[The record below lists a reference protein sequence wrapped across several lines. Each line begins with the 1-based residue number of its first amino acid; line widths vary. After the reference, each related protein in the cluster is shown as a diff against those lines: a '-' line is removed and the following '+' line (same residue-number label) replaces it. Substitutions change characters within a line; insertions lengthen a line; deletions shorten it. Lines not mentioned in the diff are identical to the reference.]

1 MPKSLDERMVEEER
15 NETLYK
21 AVGSLPEIQRRRF
34 LLYYEYEFNFYQIA
48 AMEHCTASAIQKSVA
63 IAKEKVKAEIEEI
76 SPTVTDT
83 ARKRNLFF
91 ICVGLAALHT
101 LTFFRGSKSIFKEV
115 NAYVQRK
122 QRHRPKG
129 GKPCRSYR
137 QSTPKRSFM
146 NRLRNHPFVVDS
158 LIPTGL
164 SLFCGSQKI
173 GKSWLMLKLCL
184 CVSQGIPL
192 WDMPTM
198 EGDVLYLC
206 LEDTFCRIQDRLF
219 RLTDEASG
227 RLHFAVASCKL
238 SDGLI
243 VQLEDYL
250 KDYPDSRLIV
260 IDTLQKVRTAS
271 KDNAYASDYGDI
283 SLIKDFADRH
293 SLAVIVVHHIRKQN
307 DSDVFNKVSGTT
319 GLTGS
324 ADATFVLEKEKRASD
339 TAKLYVT
346 GRDTPYQEYTLRFRD
361 CRWELVERKTQEQL
375 AKETIP
381 DVLFRLVD
389 FMRDKE
395 EWIGTATE
403 LLAAMG
409 ETETIPTVITKW
421 LNEYRT
427 TFLSENRICYQYSR
441 RKDGRRIA
449 LARRAGDSGDGGDS
463 DIRIP
468 PCYCH

>member
-1 MPKSLDERMVEEER
+1 M
-15 NETLYK
+15 
-21 AVGSLPEIQRRRF
+21 
-34 LLYYEYEFNFYQIA
+34 
-48 AMEHCTASAIQKSVA
+48 
-63 IAKEKVKAEIEEI
+63 
-76 SPTVTDT
+76 
-83 ARKRNLFF
+83 
-91 ICVGLAALHT
+91 
-101 LTFFRGSKSIFKEV
+101 
-115 NAYVQRK
+115 
-122 QRHRPKG
+122 
-129 GKPCRSYR
+129 
-137 QSTPKRSFM
+137 
-146 NRLRNHPFVVDS
+146 
-158 LIPTGL
+158 
-164 SLFCGSQKI
+164 
-173 GKSWLMLKLCL
+173 
-184 CVSQGIPL
+184 
-192 WDMPTM
+192 
-198 EGDVLYLC
+198 
-206 LEDTFCRIQDRLF
+206 
-219 RLTDEASG
+219 
-227 RLHFAVASCKL
+227 
-238 SDGLI
+238 
-243 VQLEDYL
+243 
-250 KDYPDSRLIV
+250 
-260 IDTLQKVRTAS
+260 
-271 KDNAYASDYGDI
+271 
-283 SLIKDFADRH
+283 
-293 SLAVIVVHHIRKQN
+293 
-307 DSDVFNKVSGTT
+307 SGTT

>member
-1 MPKSLDERMVEEER
+1 MVKYAPRKVYIRESGGYVELSYTEFCRCRESDQTYMDKLFIPIQGCLLEVVREQYTDFYRDKERWRYLQKLDTKNRLLSLD
-15 NETLYK
+15 
-21 AVGSLPEIQRRRF
+21 GF
-34 LLYYEYEFNFYQIA
+34 
-48 AMEHCTASAIQKSVA
+48 
-63 IAKEKVKAEIEEI
+63 
-76 SPTVTDT
+76 TDSEG
-83 ARKRNLFF
+83 NPLDF
-91 ICVGLAALHT
+91 I
-101 LTFFRGSKSIFKEV
+101 
-115 NAYVQRK
+115 
-122 QRHRPKG
+122 
-129 GKPCRSYR
+129 
-137 QSTPKRSFM
+137 
-146 NRLRNHPFVVDS
+146 
-158 LIPTGL
+158 
-164 SLFCGSQKI
+164 
-173 GKSWLMLKLCL
+173 
-184 CVSQGIPL
+184 
-192 WDMPTM
+192 
-198 EGDVLYLC
+198 
-206 LEDTFCRIQDRLF
+206 
-219 RLTDEASG
+219 TDEAVDIAETVVNAVMVD
-227 RLHFAVASCKL
+227 RLKAALPLL
-238 SDGLI
+238 SDSEQELIQAIFFDGLSERE
-243 VQLEDYL
+243 VGA
-250 KDYPDSRLIV
+250 RLGI
-260 IDTLQKVRTAS
+260 TQ
-271 KDNAYASDYGDI
+271 
-283 SLIKDFADRH
+283 
-293 SLAVIVVHHIRKQN
+293 
-307 DSDVFNKVSGTT
+307 T